1 MNPFYAGVLKQGTV
15 KKRKVLMK
23 KNQGAYSY
31 IKRACTAALAAAL
44 FFMCACGKG
53 GSGTTVVLTAGLAR
67 DEVFR
72 IENKSCR
79 LPELMVYLTT
89 TQNRYEAVYGEEI
102 WQANLD
108 GVTLEEN
115 VKEMVLARIAQ
126 IKTLNLLAEEKG
138 VALDEEEQHLVQ
150 LAAAEYYGSLN
161 ETEIEKM
168 GVTQDTIVQLYAE
181 YALAEKVY
189 HHIIQDINLEISD
202 DEART
207 ITVSHILIKTYT
219 VDGRGERIAYTEQ
232 AKKAAYERACEVL
245 ALATDGEHDFDSLI
259 AQYSEDSVASYS
271 FRKGEQEEAFEDAAF
286 NLGTN
291 EISGIVEDK
300 NGYHI
305 IKCLNTFNQAE
316 TDRNKLL
323 IIEERKKEVFGE
335 EYDVFVETLTRKLN
349 DKVWEEVSMIHD
361 KDVTTTGFFDIYED
375 YFSGG

>member
-1 MNPFYAGVLKQGTV
+1 MKRNQGTY
-15 KKRKVLMK
+15 R
-23 KNQGAYSY
+23 Y
-31 IKRACTAALAAAL
+31 IRHFCAMALAAAL
-44 FFMCACGKG
+44 VFMCACGKG
-53 GSGTTVVLTAGLAR
+53 GSGTTVVLTAGLAK

-89 TQNRYEAVYGEEI
+89 TQNQYESVYGEEI

-115 VKEMVLARIAQ
+115 VKAMVLARIAQ
-126 IKTLNLLAEEKG
+126 IKTLNLLAEDKG
-138 VALDEEEQHLVQ
+138 VALDEEELRLVQ
-150 LAAAEYYGSLN
+150 LAAAAYYGSLN
-161 ETEIEKM
+161 DTEIEKM

-189 HHIIQDINLEISD
+189 RHIIQDINLEISD

-219 VDGRGERIAYTEQ
+219 MDGRGERIAYTEQ
-232 AKKAAYERACEVL
+232 AKQTAYERACEVL

-259 AQYSEDSVASYS
+259 AQYSEDTVATYS
-271 FRKGEQEEAFEDAAF
+271 FRKGEQEEAFENAAF

-291 EISGIVEDK
+291 EIIGIVEDSS
-300 NGYHI
+300 GYHI

-316 TDRNKLL
+316 TDQNKLL

-349 DKVWEEVSMIHD
+349 DKVWEEVNMIHD
-361 KDVTTTGFFDIYED
+361 ENVTTTSFFDVYED
-375 YFSGG
+375 YFPAG